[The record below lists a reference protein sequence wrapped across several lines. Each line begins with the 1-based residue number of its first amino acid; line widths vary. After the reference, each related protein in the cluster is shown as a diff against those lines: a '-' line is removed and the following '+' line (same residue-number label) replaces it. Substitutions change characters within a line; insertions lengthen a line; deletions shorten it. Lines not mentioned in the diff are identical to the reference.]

1 MRRNFVQRYCVSRTT
16 STSVR
21 AIQRLLDGAP
31 KPSELGGPRQ
41 SDWRPGGKVDVC
53 REHTKSRCGK
63 MGRWFTVLAGLA
75 LTALATGCGG
85 GDFATATAGGRLM
98 CDGRPV
104 ANVTVIFEPIASGN
118 SALSGKQALAE
129 TDAQGEFQLSTY
141 STRDGAVV
149 GKHRVR
155 VAAPD
160 RDSYP
165 DFKCDCEL
173 NSEAD
178 VTQVEVT
185 SNGPNRFE
193 LSLAKRTSNRPIRTG
208 GR

>member
-1 MRRNFVQRYCVSRTT
+1 MASGRDRVKSR
-16 STSVR
+16 SGVLKR
-21 AIQRLLDGAP
+21 KLAV
-31 KPSELGGPRQ
+31 LGG
-41 SDWRPGGKVDVC
+41 W
-53 REHTKSRCGK
+53 
-63 MGRWFTVLAGLA
+63 A
-75 LTALATGCGG
+75 LTAMATGCGG
-85 GDFATATAGGRLM
+85 GDFATAAAGGRLT
-98 CDGRPV
+98 CDGQPV
-104 ANVTVIFEPIASGN
+104 ANATVIFEPLATGN
-118 SALSGKQALAE
+118 SALTGKQAIAE

-165 DFKCDCEL
+165 DFKCNCEL
-173 NSEAD
+173 NPEAD

-185 SNGPNRFE
+185 SDGPNRFE